1 MGKGRITMVVLFLF
15 LLAYNTNGQI
25 VNGGFDNWEQV
36 EGRAM
41 ATGWKSLNKFRGIEQ
56 SSISVNG
63 EYALQFLPCPTNL
76 GRWQYG
82 DLIQQTI
89 TSFGKEGDSLSIR
102 FKVKALAEDP
112 ENSDLVFAMVFV
124 DYYQSGISHHRDTWV
139 TTTEIPEFTTMEL
152 KLNPIPADSIRI
164 TLTGGGTAAPND
176 APIHCS
182 NVWFDDLVLIDLEC
196 ERTQNKQISL
206 GPNPT
211 GSIVYLNMECI
222 EIEHIRVFDMSGKQV
237 FAGQLNTSFY
247 ELDLSSLPSGAYLI
261 SLFKEDHQLAEHRK
275 IIKW

>member
-1 MGKGRITMVVLFLF
+1 MGKARFTMVVLFLF
-15 LLAYNTNGQI
+15 SLAYNTNGQI
-25 VNGGFDNWEQV
+25 VNGGFENWDMV
-36 EGRAM
+36 EGKAM
-41 ATGWKSLNKFRGIEQ
+41 ATGWKSLNEFRGIEQ
-56 SSISVNG
+56 SSVNVNG
-63 EYALQFLPCPTNL
+63 EYALQFLPCPANL

-89 TSFGKEGDSLSIR
+89 TSFGKEGDSLSLR
-102 FKVKALAEDP
+102 FKVKAIAEDP

-139 TTTEIPEFTTMEL
+139 TTTEIPEFATMEL

-176 APIHCS
+176 APIYCS
-182 NVWFDDLVLIDLEC
+182 NVWFDDLVVIDLEC
-196 ERTQNKQISL
+196 ERKQNIISI

-211 GSIVYLNMECI
+211 GSFVYLNMECV
-222 EIEHIRVFDMSGKQV
+222 EIEYIRVFDISGKQV
-237 FAGQLNTSFY
+237 FAEKLNTSFY
-247 ELDLSSLPSGAYLI
+247 ELDLSSLPAGAYII